1 NIVGAAWPDAL
12 IDRRAELCGP
22 HMRAD
27 FGKIFLDGVPS
38 LRTAAM
44 IDPYASTDG
53 GERTPERGDTLLSLE
68 ELVAGIAAF
77 DRRGMGVKV
86 HAIGD

>member
-1 NIVGAAWPDAL
+1 LNRFGITGFLDAMASQEMMQAFKALDDACKLDAWAGFCLPAVANIVGAAWPDAL

-38 LRTAAM
+38 L
-44 IDPYASTDG
+44 
-53 GERTPERGDTLLSLE
+53 
-68 ELVAGIAAF
+68 
-77 DRRGMGVKV
+77 
-86 HAIGD
+86 